1 MTTDGAVTIPTPEE
15 EADRTIAGLR
25 ALARPRLIVISG
37 PSGVGKDTIINRM
50 RELHPDM
57 DFAVTATTRE
67 RRPGEID
74 GFHYHFYAREDFAQ
88 KLAAGEF
95 IEFAEVYGNFYGVP
109 RTPIREAL
117 ARRQDVVV
125 KVDPQGAATF
135 RRLAPNG
142 IFIFIAPPSMDE
154 LARRLWDRKTDDPDA
169 MLRRLQTARREM
181 AAVELFDY
189 VVFNESERLDQ
200 TVAEISAILLAEK
213 RRIHQPEVEL

>member
-1 MTTDGAVTIPTPEE
+1 MTIPTPEE
-15 EADRTIAGLR
+15 EADRTIAALR